1 MSERF
6 GQYELLDKIAAGGM
20 AEIFFARLVG
30 VQGFARNVVVKRM
43 LPELS
48 VRPDFVE
55 MFLDEARLAA
65 NLNHPNLV
73 QVYDL
78 GELDDAYFMAMEFID
93 GPHLGSL
100 FAHSLRQG
108 KPLPL
113 SLCVWIIAR
122 AAEGLGFAH
131 EAMHPD
137 TGNPMNIV
145 HRDISPQNIL
155 ISKYGDVKV
164 TDFGVAK
171 TEVQHTKTRTGII
184 KGKVA
189 YMSPEQCLADKVD
202 SRTDVFALG
211 ICLYELVTRRRLY
224 KEKSDLQIMTRI
236 TQEQTKSPSSVNAE
250 IDSSLDAICLKAL
263 AKASSDRFQ
272 SMSEFAHELDKWLL
286 LNDHTGGK
294 KKLATWIQDHAPDI
308 GPTIKKR
315 KKGTGENSGL
325 SGQWA
330 QASDL
335 PGNVGRTPA
344 TGSFNTAVTT
354 GSKRS
359 NMLRN
364 EHEDMNDPTLAIDV
378 NTISADAGYTQE
390 VSTDMILAEAT
401 EEVRPIKSPVQRK
414 VVAPQATASPKKNR
428 AAQMAIVMI
437 TLLVIIGGILFGADG
452 FGPGASTVQVTTIPP
467 GVAVIF
473 DGNEIGK
480 SPLTQEV
487 TSDSLRVGI
496 SFPGEALQEKQI
508 SLTAG
513 ESVHL
518 KFYGAS
524 KLKVDSEP
532 TGALV
537 YLDEVLKGETPLD
550 VAVSLGTDKP
560 IDVKV
565 KKEGFDVWSKSI
577 TPRPG
582 QPIALKA
589 ELIKPKNKKRSRKKS
604 AVYSSSGARS
614 DTYRASTPSPKPAKR
629 SPTTSKASANASLG
643 GFGFL
648 TLNTQPWTTVRLGNR
663 TLGDTPVIKK
673 RLKVGQHTLKLS
685 NPEMGIVMDLKVQ
698 IEPDQVFK
706 KQIRISTGKIGFG
719 NINPGATVKV
729 DGKLLGKA
737 PLSDFS
743 VYPGNHSVEVTE
755 NGVARTIKVRV
766 RSGKTSQAK

>member
-78 GELDDAYFMAMEFID
+78 GELNDAYFMAMEFID

-108 KPLPL
+108 SPLPL
-113 SLCVWIIAR
+113 PMCVWIVAR

-131 EAMHPD
+131 EAHHPD
-137 TGNPMNIV
+137 TGEPMNIV

-236 TQEQTKSPSSVNAE
+236 TQEQTKTPSALNAE
-250 IDSSLDAICLKAL
+250 IDSALDEICLKAL
-263 AKASSDRFQ
+263 AKASSERFQ
-272 SMSEFAHELDKWLL
+272 SMAEFSHELDKWLL
-286 LNDHTGGK
+286 LNNHTGGK
-294 KKLATWIQDHAPDI
+294 KQLANWIQDNAPDI

-315 KKGTGENSGL
+315 KKGTGESSGL

-330 QASDL
+330 QSSDL

-344 TGSFNTAVTT
+344 TGSFNAAVTT
-354 GSKRS
+354 ASKKS
-359 NMLRN
+359 NMVEPAGMDEATVAL
-364 EHEDMNDPTLAIDV
+364 DV
-378 NTISADAGYTQE
+378 NTFSAESGYTQE
-390 VSTDMILAEAT
+390 VSTDMILGEAT
-401 EEVRPIKSPVQRK
+401 EEIKPVQMPMVATENANVAVATTQKSKAAQLVIGVVLLLLLGAIFLFSTGRLGTDAAIVNVVTNPAGVAILINGSEVGKSPV
-414 VVAPQATASPKKNR
+414 
-428 AAQMAIVMI
+428 
-437 TLLVIIGGILFGADG
+437 
-452 FGPGASTVQVTTIPP
+452 
-467 GVAVIF
+467 
-473 DGNEIGK
+473 
-480 SPLTQEV
+480 TQEV
-487 TSDSLRVGI
+487 SGERVRVGV
-496 SFPGEALQEKQI
+496 SFPGEPLQEKTVPI
-508 SLTAG
+508 TPG
-513 ESVHL
+513 EAVNLS
-518 KFYGAS
+518 FSGAI
-524 KLKVDSEP
+524 KLQVESEP
-532 TGALV
+532 SGALV
-537 YLDEVLKGETPLD
+537 YVDEVLKGAAPLD
-550 VAVSLGTDKP
+550 VTLSKEDNKP
-560 IDVKV
+560 INVTV
-565 KKEGFDVWSKSI
+565 KKDGFDIWSKRV

-582 QPIALKA
+582 QPITLKA
-589 ELIKPKNKKRSRKKS
+589 TLKKVEAKSKKRTRSATSGSRRDKS
-604 AVYSSSGARS
+604 ASKQPRNVPAA
-614 DTYRASTPSPKPAKR
+614 ASNVSNKNQPAATSATP
-629 SPTTSKASANASLG
+629 AS

-663 TLGDTPVIKK
+663 ILGDTPVIKK
-673 RLKVGQHTLKLS
+673 KLKVGQHTLKLS
-685 NPEMGIVMDLKVQ
+685 NPEMGIVMDLVVQ
-698 IEPDQVFK
+698 IEADQVFK
-706 KQIRISTGKIGFG
+706 KQVRISTGKIGF
-719 NINPGATVKV
+719 NNVNPGATVKV
-729 DGKLLGKA
+729 DGKLLGKT
-737 PLSDFS
+737 PLADFS

-755 NGVARTIKVRV
+755 NGVARVLKVRV
-766 RSGKTSQAK
+766 QPGKTSQAK

>member
-100 FAHSLRQG
+100 FAHSLRQA
-108 KPLPL
+108 KPLPVP
-113 SLCVWIIAR
+113 LCAWIIAR

-131 EAMHPD
+131 EALHPD
-137 TGNPMNIV
+137 TGEPMNIV

-236 TQEQTKSPSSVNAE
+236 TQEETKSPSALNAE
-250 IDSSLDAICLKAL
+250 IDTELANICLKSL

-272 SMSEFAHELDKWLL
+272 TMAEFAHELDKWLL
-286 LNDHTGGK
+286 LNNHTGGK
-294 KKLATWIQDHAPDI
+294 KQLANWIQENAPDI

-315 KKGTGENSGL
+315 KKGTGESSGL

-344 TGSFNTAVTT
+344 TGSFNAAVTT
-354 GSKRS
+354 ASKRS
-359 NMLRN
+359 KMAQPEPL
-364 EHEDMNDPTLAIDV
+364 DMNEQTVAMDSRTF
-378 NTISADAGYTQE
+378 SAESGYTQE

-401 EEVRPIKSPVQRK
+401 EEIKSIQQPVAAAVTTVAPAKQGK
-414 VVAPQATASPKKNR
+414 AAQVAIVVVALL
-428 AAQMAIVMI
+428 
-437 TLLVIIGGILFGADG
+437 LLVGVFLYGTGRFDSGVSVVNVVTNPVGA
-452 FGPGASTVQVTTIPP
+452 
-467 GVAVIF
+467 AVLIN
-473 DGNEIGK
+473 GNEIGK
-480 SPLTQEV
+480 SPV
-487 TSDSLRVGI
+487 THEISGDSVRVGI
-496 SFPGEALQEKQI
+496 SFPGEPLQEKI
-508 SLTAG
+508 VSLTPG
-513 ESVHL
+513 ESVNL
-518 KFYGAS
+518 QFFGAV
-524 KLKVDSEP
+524 KLKISSEP
-532 TGALV
+532 DAALV
-537 YLDEVLKGETPLD
+537 YVDEVLKGAAPLE
-550 VAVSLGTDKP
+550 VALPVTANKP
-560 IDVKV
+560 ITVEV
-565 KKEGFDVWSKSI
+565 KKDGFDVWSKKV

-582 QPIALKA
+582 QPLVLKA
-589 ELIKPKNKKRSRKKS
+589 ELQKQSSKPKARKKGKSS
-604 AVYSSSGARS
+604 ATQRTRSNTQKSVPASS
-614 DTYRASTPSPKPAKR
+614 R
-629 SPTTSKASANASLG
+629 SPSQAKTSPAAPNNAAGIG

-663 TLGDTPVIKK
+663 ILGDTPVIKK
-673 RLKVGQHTLKLS
+673 KLKVGQHTLKLS
-685 NPEMGIVMDLKVQ
+685 NPEMGIVMDLTVH

-706 KQIRISTGKIGFG
+706 KQVRISTGKIGF
-719 NINPGATVKV
+719 NSINPGASVKV

-737 PLSDFS
+737 PLADFS
-743 VYPGNHSVEVTE
+743 VYPGNHTVEITE
-755 NGVARTIKVRV
+755 SGAVRTIKVRV
-766 RSGKTSQAK
+766 RPGKTSQAK